1 MADKIIGIAVLDLR
15 PCTLEW
21 AMTHFLH
28 VACLCG
34 NLDAK
39 IRYTHIPVLPVG
51 SPKTRTHQW
60 FYRIAHPAPIGE
72 VGRLDVHPSLNWL
85 NVFHNDAQW
94 DVLYVEYDHDKWGSP
109 TLALKGVNPG
119 TTFTED

>member
-1 MADKIIGIAVLDLR
+1 MPDKIIGIAVLDLR
-15 PCTLEW
+15 PETKSDYLTE
-21 AMTHFLH
+21 FLH

-34 NLDAK
+34 NSDAK
-39 IRYTHIPVLPVG
+39 IRYTYIPILPVG

-60 FYRIAHPAPIGE
+60 FYRIAHPAPLGE

-94 DVLYVEYDHDKWGSP
+94 DVLYTEYDHSKWGSP
-109 TLALKGVNPG
+109 SLALKAVNPG